1 MPHCVQKIILP
12 ATDSAAVPDSHAV
25 ERPVRHLYSGQQIA
39 FLTQHGKERVV
50 APILAD
56 SLDCRVERV
65 SGFDTD
71 QLGTFTRDIPRYGSQ
86 LEAARRK
93 ARIGMELSGASLGL
107 ASEGS
112 FGLDPHTGLFPWN
125 IEVVLFIDDIRNIE
139 VVGVH
144 QGPVGN
150 DQAWVVTWAEMEE
163 FAARTGFPDQHLV
176 LRPSS
181 ENNPRVRKGLAD
193 WPSLKAA
200 FAWAKLA
207 SSAETRIFVERDLRA
222 HGHPERMINIG
233 KAAQNLADKLT
244 SLCPHCETPGFS
256 AREAVAGLRCGE
268 CGLPTREFRAE
279 IWKCNR
285 CEHQETRK
293 RSDGVTTA
301 DPVSCAYCNP

>member
-1 MPHCVQKIILP
+1 MSDSRP
-12 ATDSAAVPDSHAV
+12 AASPWQY
-25 ERPVRHLYSGQQIA
+25 LYGGQRIA

-56 SLDCRVERV
+56 TLGCRVERID
-65 SGFDTD
+65 GFDTD
-71 QLGTFTRDIPRYGSQ
+71 QLGTFTREIPRYGKQ

-93 ARIGMELSGASLGL
+93 ARIGMELSGAPLGL

-112 FGLDPHTGLFPWN
+112 FGPDPHTGLFPWN
-125 IEVVLFIDDIRNIE
+125 IEVVLLIDELRNIE
-139 VVGVH
+139 VVGIY
-144 QGPVGN
+144 QGPASN
-150 DQAWVVTWAEMEE
+150 DHAWIVTWAEMEE
-163 FAARTGFPDQHLV
+163 FATRIGFPEQHLV

-222 HGHPERMINIG
+222 HGHPERMVNIG
-233 KAAQNLADKLT
+233 KATQNLAKKLT
-244 SLCPHCETPGFS
+244 SLCPHCGTPGFS
-256 AREAVAGLRCGE
+256 AAEAVAGLHCAE
-268 CGLPTREFRAE
+268 CGLPTREHRAE
-279 IWKCNR
+279 IWKCLCCTHR
-285 CEHQETRK
+285 ETRK

-301 DPVSCAYCNP
+301 DPVSCDYCNP